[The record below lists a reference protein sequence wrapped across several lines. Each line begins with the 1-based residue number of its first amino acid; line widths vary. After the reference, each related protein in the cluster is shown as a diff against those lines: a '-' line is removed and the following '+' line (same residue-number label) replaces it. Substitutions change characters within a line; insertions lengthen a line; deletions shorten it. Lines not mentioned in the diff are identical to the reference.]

1 MMVARLPEGEREWK
15 EEGEMEAVEGQP
27 RKKCLSQLNVSMV
40 VSKKDYLFALLHYFP
55 NKLLKPP

>member
-27 RKKCLSQLNVSMV
+27 RKEVS
-40 VSKKDYLFALLHYFP
+40 VSTQRLDGGFKEGLFICFITLFP
-55 NKLLKPP
+55 